1 MTQAHD
7 EQKTPGP
14 MATDKTAAPA
24 SKDAPMDSKTMN
36 ETPKK

>member
-1 MTQAHD
+1 MTQPHD

-14 MATDKTAAPA
+14 MATDKTAAPE
-24 SKDAPMDSKTMN
+24 SKDAPMDNKTM